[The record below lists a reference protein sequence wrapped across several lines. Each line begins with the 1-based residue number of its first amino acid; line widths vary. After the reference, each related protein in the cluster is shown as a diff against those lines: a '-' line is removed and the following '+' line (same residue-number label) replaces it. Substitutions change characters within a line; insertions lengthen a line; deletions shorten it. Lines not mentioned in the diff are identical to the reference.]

1 MGFFMEKLP
10 LLETFQYFLFL
21 FCVVFAAFCLALF
34 IRSRLMKKS
43 MLVQKK
49 FSILMFV
56 MVASGIILALKLSPA
71 DIRPHLLTLLGI
83 VVSATIALSATTFI
97 SNAMAGMMLQGI
109 RNFKLGDFIKVE
121 NYLGRVSKIGFLHID
136 IQTEERCIITLP
148 NLFLATHPVSVIS
161 SSDGVISANVSLG
174 YNVPSSKAEKA
185 LGEAALEA
193 GLKDPFIQ
201 ILELGDYSVKYRCA
215 GFLENTKVYFTA
227 QSVLRAKM
235 LERLHKHG
243 IEIVSP
249 KFVNQR
255 IFSPLTTF
263 MPNSFD
269 PLESRLAGVE
279 LGVPENLVFDAAEKA
294 ALLGELQDKQKGVY
308 SEIISLREKLNEE
321 KDPAG
326 KNSIVEEIKNK
337 QFQVEA
343 LAMKIQNA
351 KKAQSPS

>member
-1 MGFFMEKLP
+1 
-10 LLETFQYFLFL
+10 
-21 FCVVFAAFCLALF
+21 
-34 IRSRLMKKS
+34 
-43 MLVQKK
+43 
-49 FSILMFV
+49 MFV
-56 MVASGIILALKLSPA
+56 LVASGIILALKLSPA

-83 VVSATIALSATTFI
+83 VVSAGIALSATTFI

-121 NYLGRVSKIGFLHID
+121 NYLGRVSKIGLLHID

-148 NLFLATHPVSVIS
+148 NLFLISNPVSVIS
-161 SSDGVISANVSLG
+161 QSDGVISANVSLG
-174 YNVPSSKAEKA
+174 YNVPFNKAEKA

-255 IFSPLTTF
+255 VYSPLTTF
-263 MPNSFD
+263 MPHSFD

-279 LGVPENLVFDAAEKA
+279 LGVPEKLVFDAAEKA
-294 ALLGELQDKQKGVY
+294 ALLGELQEKQKNIY
-308 SEIISLREKLNEE
+308 TEIVHLREKLNEE
-321 KDPAG
+321 KDAAS
-326 KNSIVEEIKNK
+326 KNLILEEIKSK

-343 LAMKIQNA
+343 LAMKIQSA
-351 KKAQSPS
+351 KKPQSL